1 MSNKF
6 DELKKEIRD
15 SMETLDEI
23 SDVFK
28 KFGISPE
35 NPEVLNQLITDAGLN
50 AEELNPERAAEL
62 VQKMTESLPPE
73 MKKYMAD
80 MIESISG
87 AITDLPMPDD
97 VKRLMDSWKGG
108 EEQGEETN

>member
-6 DELKKEIRD
+6 EELKKEIRD
-15 SMETLDEI
+15 SMTTPDDI

-35 NPEVLNQLITDAGLN
+35 NPEALMQVAKDAGLD
-50 AEELNPERAAEL
+50 AEELSPDKAAQM

-73 MKKYMAD
+73 MKKYMAS
-80 MIESISG
+80 MIESISS
-87 AITDLPMPDD
+87 AITDIPMPED
-97 VKRLMDSWKGG
+97 VQKLMDSWKQGKET
-108 EEQGEETN
+108 EEN

>member
-6 DELKKEIRD
+6 EELKKEIKD
-15 SMETLDEI
+15 SMKTPDDI
-23 SDVFK
+23 SDVFL

-35 NPEVLNQLITDAGLN
+35 NPETLKQVIKDAGLN
-50 AEELNPERAAEL
+50 DEELSPDKAAEM

-73 MKKYMAD
+73 MKKYMAG
-80 MIESISG
+80 MIESISS

-97 VKRLMDSWKGG
+97 IKKLMESWKG
-108 EEQGEETN
+108 ENKGEETN

>member
-6 DELKKEIRD
+6 EELKKEIKD
-15 SMETLDEI
+15 SMKTPDDI
-23 SDVFK
+23 SDVFL

-35 NPEVLNQLITDAGLN
+35 NPETLKQVIKDAGLN
-50 AEELNPERAAEL
+50 DEELSPDKAAEM

-73 MKKYMAD
+73 MKKYMAG

-87 AITDLPMPDD
+87 AITDVPMPDD
-97 VKRLMDSWKGG
+97 VKKLMESRKQEG
-108 EEQGEETN
+108 ETETGK

>member
-1 MSNKF
+1 
-6 DELKKEIRD
+6 
-15 SMETLDEI
+15 
-23 SDVFK
+23 
-28 KFGISPE
+28 
-35 NPEVLNQLITDAGLN
+35 
-50 AEELNPERAAEL
+50 
-62 VQKMTESLPPE
+62 

-108 EEQGEETN
+108 EGQGEET